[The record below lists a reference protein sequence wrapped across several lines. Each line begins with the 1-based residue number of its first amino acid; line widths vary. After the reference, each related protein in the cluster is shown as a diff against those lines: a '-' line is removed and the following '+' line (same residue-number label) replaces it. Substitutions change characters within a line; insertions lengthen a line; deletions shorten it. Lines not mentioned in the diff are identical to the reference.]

1 MFLSIR
7 ELELGKVRFTEAFPP
22 ESIEFFDK
30 KLWQASP
37 VQVSGTA
44 ELNGA
49 TAEIRVRGHI
59 TVLMEAE
66 CDRCL
71 ETATFPLDTD
81 FELFYM
87 PASSLEAAEASIDES
102 ELEMGFYEEEGLEL
116 TAVVREQILLSL
128 PMQRLC
134 RPDCRGLCPLCG
146 QNRNVSSCG
155 CQPKPVDDRWG
166 ALRDIANITRH

>member
-7 ELELGKVRFTEAFPP
+7 ELELGKIRFNEVFPP

-37 VQVSGTA
+37 AEIVGIA
-44 ELNGA
+44 ELHEA
-49 TAEIRVRGHI
+49 TAEITVRGHLK
-59 TVLMEAE
+59 VSMEAE

-71 ETATFPLDTD
+71 ETASFPIDTD

-102 ELEMGFYEEEGLEL
+102 ELEMGFYEGSGLEL
-116 TAVVREQILLSL
+116 AGVVSEQILLSL
-128 PMQRLC
+128 PMQRIC
-134 RPDCRGLCPLCG
+134 RADCRGLCPLCG
-146 QNRNVSSCG
+146 QNRNATTCG
-155 CQPKPVDDRWG
+155 CQPQPIDNRWN
-166 ALRDIANITRH
+166 ALRDIANTHRH